1 MNSGESG
8 SRLRGSSFV
17 LFVLCVASFLSALNF
32 FATSPFYPE
41 MAGDLGTTI
50 PLLGQAITMMLIISA
65 VLGLIVGPL
74 ADTFGYRRLLTLGV
88 VAISANLIGTAI
100 TPGFPPLLGLSVV
113 GALGDALVFGLTIA
127 LASTLFAGPE
137 RRRAISWTIAALS
150 VGAIAGVPVLTTI
163 GDAAG
168 WRVAI
173 GAAGIASIAVAWMV
187 HVALPADQVHP
198 GIRFRA
204 RDILAAYAP
213 LLGHA
218 PTLRLLAVTMLRALW
233 FLGLVTYLGA
243 YLGDELSLTTR
254 QVGLAYMLGGTGST
268 IGSFIAGT
276 RLVERQA
283 RGIVALAN
291 VGGGLLLGIILSGS
305 STLVTLTLLPLSTAM
320 ASIGGVGVATLLAVE
335 SPAKAGTTMAL
346 NASLLNAGAAAG
358 AAIGG
363 ALIAVGG
370 YGSMGI
376 GLPAFAF
383 AAAIVAWWPGGPSR

>member
-1 MNSGESG
+1 MNTGRSGA
-8 SRLRGSSFV
+8 RLRGQGFV

-41 MAGDLGTTI
+41 MASDLGTTI
-50 PLLGQAITMMLIISA
+50 PLLGQAITMMLIVSA
-65 VLGLIVGPL
+65 VLGLVVGPL
-74 ADTFGYRRLLTLGV
+74 ADTFGYRRLLMLGV

-100 TPGFPPLLGLSVV
+100 TPGFPPLLGLSLV